1 MANTDLPNAKIIIL
15 FILSKVDSIPSA
27 KLTDCALE
35 SLYVDYFS
43 FSQAKKSAVTISG
56 ESLCMIILIASTSL
70 AVFCSILSPLNSALH
85 PLTP

>member
-35 SLYVDYFS
+35 SLYVDYFPRR
-43 FSQAKKSAVTISG
+43 KKN
-56 ESLCMIILIASTSL
+56 
-70 AVFCSILSPLNSALH
+70 CSMHI
-85 PLTP
+85 